1 MARILA
7 IGPHPDDV
15 EIGMGGA
22 FLARLAQEHGVVLCD
37 RPNGEP
43 TPGGTPERRAAEA
56 AEAAHILGVGRRITL
71 PLPNRMLA
79 DTVENRM
86 LLAGVI
92 REVRPDLLFIPYWI
106 DAHPDHVAACALA
119 EAARFY
125 AKLTKTEIP
134 GEPFYPPRV
143 FHFISTHYDL
153 HIKPTFLFDIGAHF
167 ERKLAAV
174 AAYASQFADENGEM
188 RVLQYLGTLNG
199 YWGYLINRPQAEA
212 FVCREELG
220 LRSLDGVVERR
231 RGAGAIAPWG
241 PLTRA
246 GAYTAAREPG
256 PVAAGDLLLP
266 AGHQPVFPHP
276 GIWVKDLLLDR
287 LAARGHTGL
296 HGIVDSDAMEE
307 TGGDLPSHPAA

>member
-15 EIGMGGA
+15 EIGMGGTI
-22 FLARLAQEHGVVLCD
+22 LALLAQGHEVVLCD
-37 RPNGEP
+37 LTNGEP
-43 TPGGTPERRAAEA
+43 TPRGTPERRAAEA

-153 HIKPTFLFDIGAHF
+153 HIKPTFLFDIGAYF
-167 ERKLAAV
+167 DRKLAAV
-174 AAYASQFADENGEM
+174 AAYTSQFADENGEM
-188 RVLQYLGTLNG
+188 RVLQYLRTLNG

-220 LRSLDGVVERR
+220 LRSLDGVV
-231 RGAGAIAPWG
+231 
-241 PLTRA
+241 
-246 GAYTAAREPG
+246 
-256 PVAAGDLLLP
+256 
-266 AGHQPVFPHP
+266 
-276 GIWVKDLLLDR
+276 
-287 LAARGHTGL
+287 
-296 HGIVDSDAMEE
+296 
-307 TGGDLPSHPAA
+307 